1 MWAARMRAGIATK
14 SDLVLRGLDLIK
26 TFPDARFSWSV
37 NTLDESFKNDMDN
50 GKPMPQKIGW
60 IM

>member
-14 SDLVLRGLDLIK
+14 SDLVLRDLDLIK
-26 TFPDARFSWSV
+26 TFPDV